1 MFVNNIEV
9 PLNFPIFLSFSFR
22 LLYYEVCYHF
32 RVNSHSAQN
41 DVRCIKMS
49 AKKLVLHK
57 EVPLNFPILLKLSFR
72 FISYLI
78 SYLAWTNF
86 SSPYYLID
94 LRFLLYFYYTYTLLY
109 VSHSA

>member
-1 MFVNNIEV
+1 MFLNNKEV